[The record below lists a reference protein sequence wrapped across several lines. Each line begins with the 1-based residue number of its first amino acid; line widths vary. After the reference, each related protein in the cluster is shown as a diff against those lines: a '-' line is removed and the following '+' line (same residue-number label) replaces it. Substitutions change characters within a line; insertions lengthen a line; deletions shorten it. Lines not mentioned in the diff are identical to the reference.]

1 MGVQKW
7 LFVKDVAVH
16 VTGWSQPCVVS
27 PPEFIGGLFT
37 WYALRRARPL
47 VPVAAG
53 DNSMW
58 SWSSVVTLFNG
69 FVGVGTSQV
78 HLVAGGAVS
87 RTWQENSHDLLI
99 LKESKDFFIYR
110 H

>member
-7 LFVKDVAVH
+7 LFVKGCCGARNWVVAALCCLPAGV
-16 VTGWSQPCVVS
+16 
-27 PPEFIGGLFT
+27 FGGLLT
-37 WYALRRARPL
+37 WCALRRARPL
-47 VPVAAG
+47 VHVAAG

-69 FVGVGTSQV
+69 FVGAGTSQV

-99 LKESKDFFIYR
+99 
-110 H
+110 